1 MKKYS
6 ILTFN
11 FNNYEIF
18 REPLEVDPEC
28 EYVYV
33 TDNPKFKSNVW
44 KIVLEDKHPNA
55 SPFYKSFYVRY
66 HPFEYVSTDT
76 CIVIDSS
83 MKIKK
88 KLDKVIDDFNKSN
101 NDVGLLLMPFHDN
114 KPYDEINA
122 WYNNQKRLSKKQS
135 VLLYCLYHHYQ
146 METYRGGID
155 AGFKIVKNNE
165 TTTNF
170 HNTIWEHILF
180 LKGDKDI
187 CRLDQVVL
195 SLLLYK
201 MYSNLNVMLFS
212 RKWIQSPY
220 IGYCIHGTNR
230 EKIFTNINW
239 NNQYFMNK
247 PANFYY

>member
-18 REPLEVDPEC
+18 RDPIEVDPDC

-33 TDNPKFKSNVW
+33 TDNPKFKSKIW
-44 KIVLEDKHPNA
+44 KIVLEDKHTNA

-88 KLDKVIDDFNKSN
+88 KLNRVIEDFNTRN
-101 NDVGLLLMPFHDN
+101 NDIGLLLMPFHDN
-114 KPYDEINA
+114 KPFEEIGVWNGRLR
-122 WYNNQKRLSKKQS
+122 RLSNIQTA
-135 VLLYCLYHHYQ
+135 LLYKLYYHYQ
-146 METYRGGID
+146 MENYRGAID
-155 AGFKIVKNNE
+155 AGFKIVKNTPIISDFHE
-165 TTTNF
+165 TV
-170 HNTIWEHILF
+170 WEHILF
-180 LKGDKDI
+180 LKGDSDI

-195 SLLLYK
+195 SLILYK
-201 MYSNLNVMLFS
+201 MYSNLNIMLFS

-220 IGYCIHGTNR
+220 IGYCIHGSNR
-230 EKIFTNINW
+230 ENIFNNINW

>member
-11 FNNYEIF
+11 FGNYEVF
-18 REPLEVDPEC
+18 REPEEVDENC

-33 TDNPKFKSNVW
+33 TDDPNLKSNVW
-44 KIVLEDKHPNA
+44 KIVVEDKFKNN
-55 SPFYKSFYVRY
+55 SPYYKAFYVRY

-76 CIVIDSS
+76 CIVIDAS

-88 KLDKVIDDFNKSN
+88 KLNNIIDDFNNSN
-101 NDVGLLLMPFHDN
+101 KDIALLLMPFHDN
-114 KPYDEINA
+114 MPYEEIGVWNGSL
-122 WYNNQKRLSKKQS
+122 KRLDNLQAQ
-135 VLLYCLYHHYQ
+135 LLYALYKHYQ
-146 METYRGGID
+146 MENYRGGID
-155 AGFKIVKNNE
+155 AGFKIVKNNKL
-165 TTTNF
+165 TKAF

-201 MYSNLNVMLFS
+201 MYSKLNVMLFS
-212 RKWIQSPY
+212 RKWIQSPF
-220 IGYCIHGTNR
+220 IGYCIHGTNT
-230 EKIFTNINW
+230 ENVYNNINW

-247 PANFYY
+247 PAEFYF